1 MAVMLNADIDSSF
14 QSVEF
19 YERYKEAFGKVISAE
34 MICVIKPI
42 NKYKVTLINVKG
54 EKLLFDTGLSLGCIS
69 EGSRATQRVLEL
81 AGFPIDD
88 EFIKTNTSFKL
99 TR

>member
-1 MAVMLNADIDSSF
+1 MSVILNAAIDSSK

-19 YERYKEAFGKVISAE
+19 YEKYKEAFGEVISAE
-34 MICVIKPI
+34 MICLIKPT
-42 NKYKVTLINVKG
+42 KYKVTLINVKG

-88 EFIKTNTSFKL
+88 NFIRSNTSFKL
-99 TR
+99 TK